1 MITYWKVVFSVFIA
15 LLGLE
20 GEVWLQEDIHIG
32 LEIKQISGMSRVQMG
47 KAWTPGF

>member
-20 GEVWLQEDIHIG
+20 GAVWLQEDIHTG
-32 LEIKQISGMSRVQMG
+32 LEIKQKSGMSRVQMG